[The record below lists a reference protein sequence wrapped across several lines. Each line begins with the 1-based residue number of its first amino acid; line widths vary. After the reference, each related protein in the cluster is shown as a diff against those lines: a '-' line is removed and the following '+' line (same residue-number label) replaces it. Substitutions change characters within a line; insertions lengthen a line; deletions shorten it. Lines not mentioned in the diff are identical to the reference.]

1 MNMNKQTV
9 WLVTM
14 LTLMVVLYAY
24 YIVTGPVEPAV
35 DQTVSEESGDIQVE
49 TQEKDDGDKKDHED
63 KTDDGNKIKEK
74 EEKKTEDQSA
84 SAKSDND
91 YFVGYQLQRSSL
103 RSKMTEEYM
112 KVLTDPKASK
122 SSLKEAQS
130 KIDELMKVD
139 KSESVMEDLI
149 REEGFRDAVVI
160 TNDDHFVDVIVQ
172 SEKLSK
178 KQVVKLIGMVKKQLG
193 VPATQVSIAHRG

>member
-14 LTLMVVLYAY
+14 LTLMVVLSAY

-49 TQEKDDGDKKDHED
+49 TQEK
-63 KTDDGNKIKEK
+63 DDGNKIKEK